1 MRYLGLDLGSKT
13 LGIAISDLT
22 ETLATTLTTLN
33 FKDEDYDKLV
43 LMLEP
48 IIKENAIDKI
58 ILGFPKNMDNTIGE
72 RAEITLAFKQKLEN
86 AYNLEVI
93 LQDERLTSVISNQ
106 VMIMADM
113 SRKKRKKK
121 VDGIAA
127 QLILQSYLDK
137 IKKGWL
143 NMEEKNTFKVMDDN
157 GKEVVCEVL
166 FTFDSEETK
175 KSYIVYTDNTTDEKG
190 NVKVYASVYKPE
202 STTTELLPIE
212 TEKEWKIIETILESI
227 QEEQEK
233 NN

>member
-33 FKDEDYDKLV
+33 FKDEDYDELV
-43 LMLEP
+43 RMLEP
-48 IIKENAIDKI
+48 VIKENSIDKI
-58 ILGFPKNMDNTIGE
+58 ILGFPKNMDNSIGT
-72 RAEITLAFKQKLEN
+72 RAEITMEFKEKLEKY
-86 AYNLEVI
+86 YNIEVI

-137 IKKGWL
+137 NKR
-143 NMEEKNTFKVMDDN
+143 KVD
-157 GKEVVCEVL
+157 
-166 FTFDSEETK
+166 
-175 KSYIVYTDNTTDEKG
+175 
-190 NVKVYASVYKPE
+190 
-202 STTTELLPIE
+202 
-212 TEKEWKIIETILESI
+212 
-227 QEEQEK
+227 
-233 NN
+233 